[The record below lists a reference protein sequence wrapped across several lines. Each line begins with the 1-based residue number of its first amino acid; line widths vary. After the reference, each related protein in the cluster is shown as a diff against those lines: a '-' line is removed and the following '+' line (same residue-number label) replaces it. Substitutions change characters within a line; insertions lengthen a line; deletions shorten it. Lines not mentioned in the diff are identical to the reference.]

1 MILKGSARS
10 GGSDLATHLLNAY
23 DNERVE
29 LADIRGT
36 IADDLHGA
44 FAEFE
49 AVASGTKAQK
59 PLYSLSVN
67 PSEPLTREQYIEAV
81 EAIEN
86 KLGLTGQPRAVVFH
100 IKDGREHCHVVW
112 SRIDGAEMKAI
123 HMAHDRRKLCDMAV
137 HLAEQYGHE
146 LPEGL
151 KAWKQREQFKKDRLE
166 ATLAENAQQKK
177 SGITPEQ
184 RREDITAA
192 YREADNAS
200 AFRHALE
207 ERGYILARGD
217 RRAFA
222 VVDRFGDV
230 HSLSRYLK
238 DVPRKEMRA
247 RMKTLDPSSLP
258 SVEQAKEQARAQ
270 QKASAERA
278 REQRA
283 AQEEAVKRRSAE
295 KRAAMERAQAA
306 RWLALSQMEQ
316 ALLLTQQQERMALH
330 AAQQTEAS
338 GVVFRMRAKV
348 ADLVAGTPALQSVL
362 GHISSRAGLDP
373 RARHKLEN
381 EALDRRH
388 EREKIAL
395 EGRKKA
401 LDKIDRRERMAL
413 ERDLKREALAAR
425 AAPVQRAAPQQD
437 EKVARTD
444 PRLLQE
450 DGLGAAFNDRAQDAR
465 ARRDD
470 GETEGE
476 DRRLRESWDK
486 AQKQDKRPHRTD
498 PRLLE
503 EDALR
508 AEFDEAAQARRH
520 DSTDEGEGED
530 GRSQR
535 KSWKQRAQEKGHRRG
550 RGKGGGF
557 GHRRGE

>member
-49 AVASGTKAQK
+49 AVASGTKAKK

-86 KLGLTGQPRAVVFH
+86 KLGLTEQPRAIVFH
-100 IKDGREHCHVVW
+100 TKEGREHCHVVW
-112 SRIDGAEMKAI
+112 SRIDGTEMKAI

-137 HLAEQYGHE
+137 RLAEQYGHE

-151 KAWKQREQFKKDRLE
+151 KAWKQREQFKKDKLE

-184 RREDITAA
+184 RREEITAA
-192 YREADNAS
+192 YREADSAV

-238 DVPRKEMRA
+238 DVSRKDMRA
-247 RMKTLDPSSLP
+247 RMKTLDPASLP
-258 SVEQAKEQARAQ
+258 SVAEAQEQARAQ
-270 QKASAERA
+270 QKASQDRA

-283 AQEEAVKRRSAE
+283 AEEAVKRRSTE

-306 RWLALSQMEQ
+306 RRLALAQREQ
-316 ALLLTQQQERMALH
+316 ALFLTQQQERMALH
-330 AAQQTEAS
+330 AAQKAEAA
-338 GVVFRMRAKV
+338 GVMFRMRAKV

-362 GHISSRAGLDP
+362 GHIAGRAGLDP
-373 RARHKLEN
+373 RERHKLEN

-413 ERDLKREALAAR
+413 DRELKREALAAR
-425 AAPVQRAAPQQD
+425 AETVRRAVPKQE
-437 EKVARTD
+437 EKLARTD
-444 PRLLQE
+444 PRLLEE
-450 DGLGAAFNDRAQDAR
+450 DGLGAAFNDKAQDAR
-465 ARRDD
+465 ARRED
-470 GETEGE
+470 GEGDGEG
-476 DRRLRESWDK
+476 RQLRESWDK

-508 AEFDEAAQARRH
+508 EEFDEAAQARRP
-520 DSTDEGEGED
+520 DSGDDSEGED
-530 GRSQR
+530 GRRPR

-550 RGKGGGF
+550 RG
-557 GHRRGE
+557 RGYGMKRDGD

>member
-49 AVASGTKAQK
+49 AVASGTKAKK

-81 EAIEN
+81 EAIEY
-86 KLGLTGQPRAVVFH
+86 KLGLTEQPRAIVFH

-112 SRIDGAEMKAI
+112 SRIDGTEMKAI

-137 HLAEQYGHE
+137 RLAEQYGHE

-151 KAWKQREQFKKDRLE
+151 KAWKQREQFKKDKLE
-166 ATLAENAQQKK
+166 ATLAENAQQKE

-184 RREDITAA
+184 RRDQITAA
-192 YREADNAS
+192 YREADSAA

-238 DVPRKEMRA
+238 DVSRKDMRA
-247 RMKTLDPSSLP
+247 RMKTLDAASLSS
-258 SVEQAKEQARAQ
+258 VAQAQEQARAQ
-270 QKASAERA
+270 QKASDDRA

-283 AQEEAVKRRSAE
+283 AEEAVKRRSAE
-295 KRAAMERAQAA
+295 KRSAMERAQAA
-306 RWLALSQMEQ
+306 RWLALAQKEQ
-316 ALLLTQQQERMALH
+316 ALFLTQQQERMALH
-330 AAQQTEAS
+330 AAQKAEAS
-338 GVVFRMRAKV
+338 SVMFRMRAKV

-362 GHISSRAGLDP
+362 GHIAGRAGLDP
-373 RARHKLEN
+373 RERHTLEN

-388 EREKIAL
+388 ER
-395 EGRKKA
+395 
-401 LDKIDRRERMAL
+401 
-413 ERDLKREALAAR
+413 
-425 AAPVQRAAPQQD
+425 
-437 EKVARTD
+437 
-444 PRLLQE
+444 
-450 DGLGAAFNDRAQDAR
+450 
-465 ARRDD
+465 
-470 GETEGE
+470 
-476 DRRLRESWDK
+476 
-486 AQKQDKRPHRTD
+486 
-498 PRLLE
+498 
-503 EDALR
+503 
-508 AEFDEAAQARRH
+508 
-520 DSTDEGEGED
+520 
-530 GRSQR
+530 
-535 KSWKQRAQEKGHRRG
+535 
-550 RGKGGGF
+550 
-557 GHRRGE
+557 

>member
-1 MILKGSARS
+1 MPRAILSFCPKPSPPRSATCPKCGRCCSLRSAGNREGAAMTLKGSARS

-81 EAIEN
+81 EAIESR
-86 KLGLTGQPRAVVFH
+86 LGLTDQPRAIVFH

-146 LPEGL
+146 LPDGL
-151 KAWKQREQFKKDRLE
+151 KAWKQREQFKKDKLE

-184 RREDITAA
+184 RREEITAA
-192 YREADNAS
+192 YREADSAS

-230 HSLSRYLK
+230 HSLPRYLK

-247 RMKTLDPSSLP
+247 RMKSLDPASLP
-258 SVEQAKEQARAQ
+258 SVEQAKEQVRAQ

-283 AQEEAVKRRSAE
+283 AQEDAVKRRSAE

-316 ALLLTQQQERMALH
+316 AL
-330 AAQQTEAS
+330 
-338 GVVFRMRAKV
+338 F
-348 ADLVAGTPALQSVL
+348 
-362 GHISSRAGLDP
+362 
-373 RARHKLEN
+373 
-381 EALDRRH
+381 
-388 EREKIAL
+388 
-395 EGRKKA
+395 
-401 LDKIDRRERMAL
+401 
-413 ERDLKREALAAR
+413 
-425 AAPVQRAAPQQD
+425 
-437 EKVARTD
+437 
-444 PRLLQE
+444 
-450 DGLGAAFNDRAQDAR
+450 
-465 ARRDD
+465 
-470 GETEGE
+470 
-476 DRRLRESWDK
+476 
-486 AQKQDKRPHRTD
+486 
-498 PRLLE
+498 
-503 EDALR
+503 
-508 AEFDEAAQARRH
+508 
-520 DSTDEGEGED
+520 
-530 GRSQR
+530 
-535 KSWKQRAQEKGHRRG
+535 
-550 RGKGGGF
+550 
-557 GHRRGE
+557 